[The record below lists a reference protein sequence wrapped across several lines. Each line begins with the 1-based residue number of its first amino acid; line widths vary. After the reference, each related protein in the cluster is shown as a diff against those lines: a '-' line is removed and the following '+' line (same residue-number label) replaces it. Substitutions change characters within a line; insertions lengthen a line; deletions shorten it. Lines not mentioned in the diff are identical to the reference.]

1 MIFAFVTQ
9 RFEIGD
15 WRAMSVRSA
24 PEMQIHVPP
33 AFTEIPA
40 PEVTT
45 IFFLA
50 DGRPRQLN
58 GIYSRDDIKMMALWY
73 IPDEVCNITIP
84 FRGFAMG
91 KELDIVNLFPDG
103 RVCIALRRVF

>member
-1 MIFAFVTQ
+1 MP
-9 RFEIGD
+9 
-15 WRAMSVRSA
+15 VRSA
-24 PEMQIHVPP
+24 PEI
-33 AFTEIPA
+33 
-40 PEVTT
+40 TT

-73 IPDEVCNITIP
+73 SIPNEVCNITIL

-91 KELDIVNLFPDG
+91 KELDIVNLSPDDH
-103 RVCIALRRVF
+103 VCIALRRVF